1 MNIEISKFG
10 EIDGVLV
17 KEFTLTNANDMQ
29 VKLLNY
35 GGIIKDIIL
44 TDNVGKRKH
53 CVQSFD
59 SLDEYI
65 DDPSYR
71 GAIVGRYAN
80 RIGNAEFWLEGKHYV
95 LDKNGGEHNLHGGL
109 AGFHK
114 KVWEASVDKTDEQI
128 SVLLTLSSPDGEGGF
143 PGNVEVKACYTLTND
158 DILSLEI
165 TATSDKATPLSFTQ
179 HAYFTLSNDKHVGS
193 TLLQIDADKVT
204 DADTTLL
211 PTGTFIDVA
220 DTAFDFRRL
229 TKIHERATSQDP
241 IPLFQMVGGYDHNYV
256 LRNAEQDAPQARVKA
271 LDTGI
276 NMALYTSLPGLQFYT
291 GSLQTEQ
298 QLGALCL
305 EPQHFPDAPNKPHFP
320 SSIVYPG
327 QVVQMSMRYEFSVG
341 D

>member
-1 MNIEISKFG
+1 MNIEISNFG

-44 TDNVGKRKH
+44 TDNVGKRKN

-114 KVWEASVDKTDEQI
+114 KVWEASVDKTDERI

-158 DILSLEI
+158 DILSLDI
-165 TATSDKATPLSFTQ
+165 TATTDKATPLSFTQ
-179 HAYFTLSNDKHVGS
+179 HAYFTLSNDNHVGS

-256 LRNAEQDAPQARVKA
+256 LRNAEQDVPQARVKA

-320 SSIVYPG
+320 SSIVYPS
-327 QVVQMSMRYEFSVG
+327 QVVQMSMRYKFSVG